1 VCKAGLFRLYC
12 AIADS
17 QELPRRQY
25 INIKAQA
32 GDYQSAKQLLFEREF
47 SSWQRADPAGDA
59 FTI

>member
-12 AIADS
+12 GIADS
-17 QELPRRQY
+17 QGIPRGQY
-25 INIKAQA
+25 IKTKAQA
-32 GDYQSAKQLLFEREF
+32 GDYQLAKQLLFEREF